1 MEHRGADQHPQAFQA
16 LPPAQQS
23 QARTQSRDAYTN
35 GSAFHSIPQAG
46 YAAQASP
53 YNSQPAQYA
62 QSQPHEA
69 GFAVPPYSTAP
80 PPQYFDPSF
89 LQQVAP
95 PKPLYSRPSQPPV
108 AAAEPLP
115 PQPLQPA
122 KSAQNSPRIFS
133 KGLPHTVTKKDAR
146 RTSGA
151 SSVSKSPAIP
161 HAPGHGDALSIS
173 FLLGVAEDLFSQANR
188 AAHSV
193 AQGMLSANVAA
204 HHKMVAT
211 GLRLLETALQ
221 SRHLT
226 PRLEARVR
234 LRYASILID
243 ETTNMMEAETALTEG
258 ISVCAKVGS
267 MRRQEYG
274 NGRKLTLRTAPLVG
288 SCLLYAVL
296 AHESSVS
303 EEPEGGPQVDRHSYR
318 KLYYVRLRFTPR
330 PTATYSFRHHSFKH
344 AHWVYAFRFLK
355 ASFYLQSGVAND
367 HHALENLRKIASI
380 AEERGDLAIYVMSH
394 LLEGLAHLTTM
405 KDDAVSRI
413 HTCLAA
419 AGKLQ
424 LQQSTQLPQIELMR
438 TFLDFACSM
447 HKKSY
452 SVSLKKLSVLQ
463 EMMAKMDSSHWGS
476 NDELLLPV
484 KKQANASHTISD
496 DTRDIIRQGQ
506 ADDVLVIPVLRRQE
520 YRAIVLVNN
529 IGGVSCW
536 VVC

>member
-1 MEHRGADQHPQAFQA
+1 
-16 LPPAQQS
+16 
-23 QARTQSRDAYTN
+23 
-35 GSAFHSIPQAG
+35 
-46 YAAQASP
+46 
-53 YNSQPAQYA
+53 
-62 QSQPHEA
+62 
-69 GFAVPPYSTAP
+69 
-80 PPQYFDPSF
+80 
-89 LQQVAP
+89 
-95 PKPLYSRPSQPPV
+95 
-108 AAAEPLP
+108 
-115 PQPLQPA
+115 
-122 KSAQNSPRIFS
+122 
-133 KGLPHTVTKKDAR
+133 
-146 RTSGA
+146 
-151 SSVSKSPAIP
+151 
-161 HAPGHGDALSIS
+161 
-173 FLLGVAEDLFSQANR
+173 
-188 AAHSV
+188 
-193 AQGMLSANVAA
+193 
-204 HHKMVAT
+204 
-211 GLRLLETALQ
+211 
-221 SRHLT
+221 
-226 PRLEARVR
+226 
-234 LRYASILID
+234 
-243 ETTNMMEAETALTEG
+243 MMEAETALTEG
-258 ISVCAKVGS
+258 ISVCAKH
-267 MRRQEYG
+267 R
-274 NGRKLTLRTAPLVG
+274 LLDLVY
-288 SCLLYAVL
+288 CMQFLLMKVL
-296 AHESSVS
+296 FQRNPKAALKSIDTHIANC
-303 EEPEGGPQVDRHSYR
+303 
-318 KLYYVRLRFTPR
+318 T
-330 PTATYSFRHHSFKH
+330 TFKH

-520 YRAIVLVNN
+520 YRAIVTTFISIVQLSTQRDAKTKSLIDHGANT
-529 IGGVSCW
+529 IISLQDATSSW
-536 VVC
+536 P